1 MMNRKVISLAAIA
14 AISVVFAACG
24 GKKEESAAPV
34 AAPVEAA
41 AAVSGKDL
49 YNGKGGCAA
58 CHGETGKGDGPTG
71 VAVKAANFTAGFKK
85 GGDLAGVS
93 ATIKNGVPGTAMAG
107 YGAQLNDEEIKLI
120 AEYVIELSKAGH

>member
-1 MMNRKVISLAAIA
+1 MMNKKVISLAALA

-24 GKKEESAAPV
+24 GKKEEAAAP
-34 AAPVEAA
+34 AAPPAVA

-93 ATIKNGVPGTAMAG
+93 ASIKNGVPGTAMAG
-107 YGAQLNDEEIKLI
+107 YAAQLNDGEVKAV